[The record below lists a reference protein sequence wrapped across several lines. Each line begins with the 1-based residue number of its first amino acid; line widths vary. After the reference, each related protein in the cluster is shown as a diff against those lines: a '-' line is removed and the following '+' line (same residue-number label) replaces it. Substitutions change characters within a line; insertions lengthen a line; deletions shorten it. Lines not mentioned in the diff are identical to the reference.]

1 MAALFNDSINVLT
14 KETGAAIIVLHHT
27 NKGDASSSYVRT
39 RGSSDIG
46 AAVDCGLE
54 ARAEAPGRFRL
65 VHFKSRRKQAGGVTH
80 LEIKDQADGGIKL
93 MPVTEVF

>member
-14 KETGAAIIVLHHT
+14 KETNAAIIVLHHT
-27 NKGDASSSYVRT
+27 NKGDSSSSYVRT

-65 VHFKSRRKQAGGVTH
+65 IHFKSRRKQAGNVTQVEIRDTPDGNVV
-80 LEIKDQADGGIKL
+80 LE
-93 MPVTEVF
+93 PVKVTF